1 MTMEKA
7 LILNGYKNRNE
18 FSLWYLLYGKDG
30 LEEFFAKYPAEK
42 ISIGKHSLRPSE
54 IMDILSEDPE
64 SFLSS
69 QTVEEI
75 LEKDPVL
82 IQIIDEKNAEKYVTT
97 KSLPFLNHVPDHL
110 FGDYLKSKDAFCITD
125 EEYFQATN
133 EQLEQCFKEHSSI
146 LENIPEKRWDADLLS
161 RAMGTLMDIDMS
173 VAYGIKIP
181 EGLKTEKYWRVLCT
195 VNGYYFRLLP
205 EEYKYIL
212 TEDFVLHAMQNNRS
226 YVGFLHMYEAIPEE
240 LKTEKVSLLACI
252 NHFAAAED
260 LPERFRNDEFYNK
273 LIEFGQYHFL
283 GYIKLDTISAEVF
296 EKVLSKC
303 EPGYSPLS
311 TIKKIPA
318 HLLTKGVIHQ
328 LAVHGEESLVPAKYK
343 DKDFYLTYVRYHGGN
358 LDKVPEKYMN
368 EEVCLSALEGNAYAA
383 RKHIPESI
391 KTDDFWEKVVE
402 KRLFYSP
409 ADLPEKYCTEELVLE
424 NATCIDDIPE
434 KFLNDITVIP
444 VLKKQK
450 WVAPID
456 LKKYQSQAI
465 YDYVMGTCQEKM
477 YVYYLKLFRKEFWK
491 REHIDYV
498 LQHDPESITI
508 QELEEQDIRKSLEY
522 YPENIIFA
530 PDGYTIP
537 DQTLQDEEIDSSI
550 DKDSAEA
557 SVAASFTQLN
567 IFDFLTA

>member
-30 LEEFFAKYPAEK
+30 LEEFFKKYPTEK
-42 ISIGKHSLRPSE
+42 ISIGEHSLRPSE
-54 IMDILSEDPE
+54 VMNILSEDPE
-64 SFLSS
+64 SFLTY

-75 LEKDPVL
+75 LEQNPIL
-82 IQIIDEKNAEKYVTT
+82 IRTMDEKNAEKYVTI
-97 KSLPFLNHVPDHL
+97 KSLPFLNHVSDHL

-125 EEYFQATN
+125 EEYFRATN
-133 EQLEQCFKEHSSI
+133 DQLEQCFKKHSSI
-146 LENIPEKRWDADLLS
+146 LEQIPEKRWDADLVS
-161 RAMGTLMDIDMS
+161 RAMGTLMDMDMS
-173 VAYGIKIP
+173 VAYGTKIP
-181 EGLKTEKYWRVLCT
+181 EKLKTEKYWRALCT

-205 EEYKYIL
+205 EEYNYIL

-226 YVGFLHMYEAIPEE
+226 YVGYLHMYEAIPEE

-252 NHFAAAED
+252 NHFAAAEY

-318 HLLTKGVIHQ
+318 HLLTKGVIYQ
-328 LAVHGEESLVPAKYK
+328 LALHGEESLVPAKYK

-358 LDKVPEKYMN
+358 LDKVPEKYMD

-383 RKHIPESI
+383 RKYIPESI

-402 KRLFYSP
+402 KRLSYSP

-424 NATCIDDIPE
+424 KATCIDDIPD
-434 KFLNDITVIP
+434 KFLNDNTVIP
-444 VLKKQK
+444 VLRKQK

-456 LKKYQSQAI
+456 LKKYQSQAV
-465 YDYVMGTCQEKM
+465 YDYVMGTCQQKM

-491 REHIDYV
+491 QEHIDYA

-508 QELEEQDIRKSLEY
+508 PGLEERDIRKSLEY
-522 YPENIIFA
+522 YPENITFA

-557 SVAASFTQLN
+557 SVTASFTQLN

>member
-1 MTMEKA
+1 MTMKKA

-252 NHFAAAED
+252 NHFAAAEY

-391 KTDDFWEKVVE
+391 KTDTFWKKVIK
-402 KRLFYSP
+402 KRLFNSP
-409 ADLPEKYCTEELVLE
+409 TDLPEKYCTEELVLE
-424 NATCIDDIPE
+424 KATCMDDIPD
-434 KFLNDITVIP
+434 KFLNDNIVIP

-456 LKKYQSQAI
+456 LKKYQSQAV
-465 YDYVMGTCQEKM
+465 YDYVMGTCQKRM

-491 REHIDYV
+491 QEHIDYA
-498 LQHDPESITI
+498 LQYDPESITI
-508 QELEEQDIRKSLEY
+508 PELEERDIRKSLDY

-530 PDGYTIP
+530 PDGIMIP
-537 DQTLQDEEIDSSI
+537 EQTLQDKKMNPSS
-550 DKDSAEA
+550 DKDDKTSMTTPFA
-557 SVAASFTQLN
+557 QLS